1 VNATRP
7 ALIGNRRSLL
17 SHGAVEL
24 RAAVL
29 DVVEAGLAA
38 SDPGDAVER
47 LVGLDGDALVVDGV
61 PHDLRTGRLLVM
73 GAGKATLSI
82 AAALQRILGDRIDGG
97 LVVVPRGHGRPLGG
111 IEVVEADHPLPTEA
125 SLAAAQRLAALAGTV
140 ARGDLVLGCFTGG
153 SSALACLPAAGVT
166 LAEKHELHRLLVR
179 SGAGIGEVNAV
190 RKHVSGIKGGRLA
203 HAMAGGRIVNLT
215 VSDVSGGAL
224 DAITDPTVQDTTT
237 VEDAIEALRI
247 HGLWDQVAG
256 SVRRHL
262 ESGRAES
269 PSLTGAAVRTV
280 VLVDGETACRA
291 MAERAAEVGY
301 RPIVISTSLEGESR
315 EVGATLIDLGR
326 ESARSGRPFAAPC
339 MLIGCGGET
348 TVTIRNGALL
358 GAGGPNQE
366 AALGGALRLGESES
380 VAAAFIDTDGADGGS
395 DAAGAV
401 VDGHTSAR
409 AGAAG
414 IDLRGALFGHASGAA
429 LRALDDL
436 IVTGPTGTNVN
447 DMFAIGVARGGG
459 GS

>member
-1 VNATRP
+1 MNATRP
-7 ALIGNRRSLL
+7 AAIGNRAALL
-17 SHGAVEL
+17 AHGAADL

-29 DVVEAGLAA
+29 DVVEAGLGAC
-38 SDPGDAVER
+38 DPGEAVER
-47 LVGLDGDALVVDGV
+47 LVGLDGARIVVDGV
-61 PHDLRTGRLLVM
+61 PYDLGAGRLLVA
-73 GAGKATLSI
+73 GAGKATLAI
-82 AAALQRILGDRIDGG
+82 AEALQRILGGRIDAG
-97 LVVVPRGHGRPLGG
+97 LVVVPRGQGRPVGRL
-111 IEVVEADHPLPTEA
+111 EVVEADHPLPTEA
-125 SLAAAQRLAALAGTV
+125 SLAAARRLAALAATV
-140 ARGDLVLGCFTGG
+140 EGGDLVLGCFTGG
-153 SSALACLPAAGVT
+153 SSALACLPPAGVT

-203 HAMAGGRIVNLT
+203 QAMAAGRIVNLT

-237 VEDAIEALRI
+237 VNDAIDALRI
-247 HGLWDQVAG
+247 HGLWDQVAP

-262 ESGRAES
+262 ESGGAES
-269 PSLTGAAVRTV
+269 PSLEGADVRTV

-291 MAERAAEVGY
+291 MGRRATELGY
-301 RPIVISTSLEGESR
+301 RPIVLSTSLEGESR

-366 AALGGALRLGESES
+366 ACLGAALRLRAAEPV
-380 VAAAFIDTDGADGGS
+380 VAAFLDTDGADGGS

-401 VDGHTSAR
+401 VDGHTAAR
-409 AGAAG
+409 ARAAG
-414 IDLRGALFGHASGAA
+414 IDLRAALFGHASAAA
-429 LRALDDL
+429 LGALDDL

-447 DMFAIGVARGGG
+447 DMFAIGVATAGGG
-459 GS
+459 P